1 MAVPFGEGSEI
12 MTLTEDSENKDIW
25 ILAERV
31 VQDAQRECCTDELSK
46 PGEQDRSVQ
55 DVY

>member
-12 MTLTEDSENKDIW
+12 MNLTEDSENKDIY

-31 VQDAQRECCTDELSK
+31 VQDGQRVPVT
-46 PGEQDRSVQ
+46 R
-55 DVY
+55 